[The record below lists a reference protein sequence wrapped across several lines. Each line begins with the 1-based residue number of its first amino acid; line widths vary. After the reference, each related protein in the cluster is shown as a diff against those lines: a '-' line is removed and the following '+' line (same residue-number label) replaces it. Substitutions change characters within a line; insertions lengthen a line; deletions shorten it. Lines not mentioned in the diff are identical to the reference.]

1 MGLRLGKKVGL
12 LGMGALSVLGGLALP
27 TADAAGAD
35 TAVHSLALGGTVR
48 IKDDEVIARRDTY
61 CNRDISGRDYAQL
74 PTDSSAQ
81 VADTNNGC
89 GGEVRV
95 EVHVSGTLF
104 NDAGWCVSGHVDLYE
119 GTSESNHDLDG
130 SVPISG
136 CVGPG
141 GSLPF
146 SGRVRNTNEGGD
158 WADYNFSVIAG

>member
-61 CNRDISGRDYAQL
+61 CNRDI
-74 PTDSSAQ
+74 
-81 VADTNNGC
+81 
-89 GGEVRV
+89 
-95 EVHVSGTLF
+95 SGTLF